1 MEMKTSKAIIIASV
15 IFLVGIVFYSLSN
28 RFYIDTS
35 TKLVVDRLTGK
46 VTRPIV
52 QTSDQTPTPTSTYTA
67 SDFEV
72 DKGDFSKVVLAGD
85 SYTVNSAVFK
95 VTCTVKNNDSI
106 PHSLSVK
113 CIFYDKNNKPI
124 LTEESSGIKVNSN
137 DIESVT
143 ITTFDNINNI
153 ASYELKLIQYK
164 YDGVF
169 K

>member
-15 IFLVGIVFYSLSN
+15 IFLVGIIFYSLSN

-35 TKLVVDRLTGK
+35 TKLVVDRFTGK

-52 QTSDQTPTPTSTYTA
+52 QTPDSTPDQTNYTA
-67 SDFEV
+67 SDFEI
-72 DKGDFSKVVLAGD
+72 DNGDFSKVVLAGD